1 MDGEASVPA
10 PAAPAGSVPV
20 AGRLPG
26 APGPSQ
32 RLIYDGRLGELYK
45 IFLVNFLLGLVTLGI
60 YRFWGKTRMRRY
72 LWSHV
77 SYDGDRLEYTG
88 TGGELFRG
96 FIVVAAVLLVL
107 SLALAGKDLV
117 LAVMFSH
124 DPARGVLIGGGI
136 NLLIYVVFFY
146 LLMVGR
152 YMALRYRLSRSQWR
166 GIRGGL
172 AGSPWKY
179 GISGFAWVLAI
190 GASLGF
196 AKPVADIALTRLQL
210 RNVFFGT
217 ERAKLVPDSGTGG
230 LYGAYVIS
238 WLATVAGLVLLYGA
252 FIGLFVMSRTV
263 LQQYGRVWE
272 DGGHVDL
279 DVLFGDPEFRTFML
293 GVALLA
299 VAAIPVWVLVLF
311 ARSLYAAALIR
322 RIADMVSLGGVQP
335 RAAVAA
341 PGLWRLVAGNFLI
354 SLFTLGF
361 GAPIVLHRTARFT
374 ADRLALDGTV
384 DGTAIGQSRQAMP
397 GRGEGLLEAFDAGGA
412 F

>member
-20 AGRLPG
+20 AGPQPG
-26 APGPSQ
+26 AGGPSQ
-32 RLIYDGRLGELYK
+32 RLIYDGRLGELYR

-72 LWSHV
+72 LWSHI

-96 FIVVAAVLLVL
+96 FILVAAVLLVL
-107 SLALAGKDLV
+107 GLALAGKDLA

-124 DPARGVLIGGGI
+124 DPSQGMLIGSGI

-179 GISGFAWVLAI
+179 GISGFAWTLAI
-190 GASLGF
+190 GTSLGF

-210 RNVFFGT
+210 GNVFFGT
-217 ERAKLVPDSGTGG
+217 EQAKLAPDSGTGG
-230 LYGAYVIS
+230 LYGPYVVS
-238 WLATVAGLVLLYGA
+238 WLATVAGFLLLYSA
-252 FIGLFVMSRTV
+252 LFGLIAVGTSV
-263 LQQYGRVWE
+263 LQEFDRIWE
-272 DGGHVDL
+272 DGGDL
-279 DVLFGDPEFRTFML
+279 GEWFGDPELRTLMA
-293 GVALLA
+293 VAALVV

-311 ARSLYAAALIR
+311 ARSWYAAALIR
-322 RIADMVSLGGVQP
+322 RIAEMVSLGGVQP
-335 RAAVAA
+335 KAAVAA
-341 PGLWRLVAGNFLI
+341 PGLWRLVTGNFLI

-361 GAPIVLHRTARFT
+361 GAPIVLHRIARFT
-374 ADRLALDGTV
+374 ADRLALVGAV
-384 DGTAIGQSRQAMP
+384 DGAAIGQSRQAMP
-397 GRGEGLLEAFDAGGA
+397 SRGEGLLEALDAGGA
-412 F
+412 L